1 MLTRRSAIA
10 SGASALI
17 SSTFLSRVEASPSP
31 WQVVDR
37 PSDSRAGSTTQS
49 ALSGR
54 PVFIPNVSEPPMPA
68 IAPPGPVLNGEPT
81 TAFDVAKLSSG
92 HPDACSHRRRFGLLI
107 PATNTT
113 MESELWNIVVRNREH
128 GLDGVGLHTSP
139 VLTPKPDVGSPEGI
153 EQYRRHFC
161 SGVASAVNSAMLAGP
176 QYLILGMSLEHI
188 ISGIEPI
195 RATADQLM
203 QGSALSW
210 ATWHDASKAALQRFG
225 ARRIGLITPF
235 ERSGNESAARMFRD
249 MGFEVVSTFGFAC
262 ANAQHI
268 AHIPNEAKERAVLE
282 LLATKANRL
291 DAVVQCGTNM
301 GMTAVVEKLEP
312 QIGIPIL
319 GINATLL
326 WYALRES
333 GIQTPVHHAGR
344 LLREF

>member
-17 SSTFLSRVEASPSP
+17 GASLLSRVEAS
-31 WQVVDR
+31 
-37 PSDSRAGSTTQS
+37 STFRRGDDGREPARTGTT
-49 ALSGR
+49 APGPLSGR
-54 PVFIPNVSEPPMPA
+54 PVFIPNTNDAPMPA
-68 IAPPGPVLNGEPT
+68 IASSGPVLNGEPT
-81 TAFDVAKLSSG
+81 VAFDVARLSSG

-139 VLTPKPDVGSPEGI
+139 VLTPRPDVGSPEGI
-153 EQYRRHFC
+153 EQYRRHFL
-161 SGVASAVNSAMLAGP
+161 SGVADAVRSAMLAGP

-210 ATWHDASKAALQRFG
+210 ATWHDASRAALQRLG

-235 ERSGNESAARMFRD
+235 ERSGIESAARMFRD

-268 AHIPNEAKERAVLE
+268 AHIPDEAKERAVLE
-282 LLATKANRL
+282 LLATKQHRL

-301 GMTAVVEKLEP
+301 SMVAVTERLEARIGM
-312 QIGIPIL
+312 PIV

-344 LLREF
+344 LLREL

>member
-1 MLTRRSAIA
+1 MMTRRTVIA
-10 SGASALI
+10 SGASALF
-17 SSTFLSRVEASPSP
+17 STTLLSRVQASTPVWQSGERPSP
-31 WQVVDR
+31 AR
-37 PSDSRAGSTTQS
+37 TGTTS
-49 ALSGR
+49 PGPLSGR
-54 PVFIPNVSEPPMPA
+54 PVFMPNMSEPPIPA
-68 IAPPGPVLNGEPT
+68 IAPSGPVLNGEPT
-81 TAFDVAKLSSG
+81 TAFDVANLSSG

-139 VLTPKPDVGSPEGI
+139 VLTPKPEVGSPEGI
-153 EQYRRHFC
+153 EQYRRHFL
-161 SGVASAVNSAMLAGP
+161 SGVASAVSSAMLAGP

-225 ARRIGLITPF
+225 ARRIGLVTPF

-301 GMTAVVEKLEP
+301 AMTAVAEKLESR
-312 QIGIPIL
+312 IGMPIV

-333 GIQTPVHHAGR
+333 GIQTPVQHAGR